1 MIDSPS
7 LPNDSCFGLVQ
18 DTCLIFGGSSGGGL
32 STFYLF
38 KHFLGVLLCLV
49 NLKGNKRQ
57 EFKIESRQVEND
69 IIRCLKE
76 NNYKLSRSPHVF

>member
-1 MIDSPS
+1 MINSPS
-7 LPNDSCFGLVQ
+7 LPSDSCLLAYKTRVLFLAAGLVVV
-18 DTCLIFGGSSGGGL
+18 F

-57 EFKIESRQVEND
+57 EFKIESR
-69 IIRCLKE
+69 
-76 NNYKLSRSPHVF
+76 

>member
-1 MIDSPS
+1 MTRA
-7 LPNDSCFGLVQ
+7 LVSYK
-18 DTCLIFGGSSGGGL
+18 TRVWFLAAVLMVVF

-57 EFKIESRQVEND
+57 EFKIESR
-69 IIRCLKE
+69 
-76 NNYKLSRSPHVF
+76 

>member
-18 DTCLIFGGSSGGGL
+18 DSCLIFGGSFHGSL
-32 STFYLF
+32 

-57 EFKIESRQVEND
+57 EFKIESR
-69 IIRCLKE
+69 
-76 NNYKLSRSPHVF
+76 

>member
-18 DTCLIFGGSSGGGL
+18 DSCLIFGGSFHGSL
-32 STFYLF
+32 FYLF

-57 EFKIESRQVEND
+57 EFKIESR
-69 IIRCLKE
+69 
-76 NNYKLSRSPHVF
+76 